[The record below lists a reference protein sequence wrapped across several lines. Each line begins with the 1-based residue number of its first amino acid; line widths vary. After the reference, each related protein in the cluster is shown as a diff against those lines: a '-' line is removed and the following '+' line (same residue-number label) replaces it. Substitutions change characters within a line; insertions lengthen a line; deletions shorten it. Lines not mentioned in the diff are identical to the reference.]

1 MLFLLSAGSLIGGDT
16 WLALGGWL
24 GVEGEA
30 DLGEEIG
37 LSGGK
42 EFRSVRFMGGMLT
55 VFSPGGVVPESV
67 SGGPLLVAEPLSCCI
82 VSLIFSWFGGSW
94 MLAWIFGLAPVSVAL
109 V

>member
-1 MLFLLSAGSLIGGDT
+1 M
-16 WLALGGWL
+16 
-24 GVEGEA
+24 EGEA

-42 EFRSVRFMGGMLT
+42 EFRSVRFIGGMLP
-55 VFSPGGVVPESV
+55 VLSPGGVMPESV

-94 MLAWIFGLAPVSVAL
+94 MLAWNFGLAPVSVAL

>member
-24 GVEGEA
+24 GMEGEA
-30 DLGEEIG
+30 GLGEEIG

-42 EFRSVRFMGGMLT
+42 EFRSVRFRRGMLVVISPVG
-55 VFSPGGVVPESV
+55 VFPESA
-67 SGGPLLVAEPLSCCI
+67 SGGPILVAVLLSGCI